1 MGLRARRRK
10 ARGWDMLGLV
20 VGGVGT
26 FAVSLIFACVFLQ
39 MRCRGVG
46 PPFGRHARPWA
57 VFIVLITALV
67 STGFGLLILAASH
80 QAPAAL
86 AGVVVPGG
94 LWLTNVSA
102 PRDRLRA
109 GWLSRPLSNLY
120 DGMGEDMQAW
130 CDTRHRAATEEPQ
143 WISSAASYY
152 YDQVKG
158 RIKDRQARE
167 ELCDW
172 RDSIVHKIGIVRL
185 INLDTTPA
193 RLQDSMQQHPS
204 TQNLRR
210 YAAADPLR
218 LARRLESDA
227 TNELDLFLASVY
239 RLGYHKLL
247 IYPFRP
253 SVHRSPR
260 ASTPR

>member
-1 MGLRARRRK
+1 
-10 ARGWDMLGLV
+10 MLGWV

-26 FAVSLIFACVFLQ
+26 FAVSLVFACVFLQ
-39 MRCRGVG
+39 MRCHGVG

-57 VFIVLITALV
+57 VLIVLATALV

-86 AGVVVPGG
+86 VGVVVPGG
-94 LWLTNVSA
+94 LWLTSVSA

-109 GWLSRPLSNLY
+109 GWLTRPLSHLY

-130 CDTRHRAATEEPQ
+130 CDIRHRAATEEPQ
-143 WISSAASYY
+143 WISDAAKYY

-158 RIKDRQARE
+158 RIKDRRALE

-172 RDSIVHKIGIVRL
+172 RDSIVHKISIVRL
-185 INLDTTPA
+185 VNLDTTPA
-193 RLQDSMQQHPS
+193 RRHEWLQKHPS
-204 TQNLRR
+204 TQKLRR
-210 YAAADPLR
+210 YDDDDLPR

-227 TNELDLFLASVY
+227 TNELDLFLARVY

-260 ASTPR
+260 ASTPT

>member
-1 MGLRARRRK
+1 
-10 ARGWDMLGLV
+10 MLGWV
-20 VGGVGT
+20 VGGIVT
-26 FAVSLIFACVFLQ
+26 FVVSLVISGVFLQ

-57 VFIVLITALV
+57 LLIVLATALV

-80 QAPAAL
+80 ETSAAL
-86 AGVVVPGG
+86 AGIVVPRG
-94 LWLTNVSA
+94 LWLTSVSP

-109 GWLSRPLSNLY
+109 GWLTRPLSNLY

-130 CDTRHRAATEEPQ
+130 CDTRHRAAAEAPQ
-143 WISSAASYY
+143 WIAGAAQYY
-152 YDQVKG
+152 YDQVKS
-158 RIKDRQARE
+158 RIKDRRALA

-193 RLQDSMQQHPS
+193 RLHDSLQRHPS

-210 YAAADPLR
+210 YADDELPR

-227 TNELDLFLASVY
+227 INELDLFLAAVY

-260 ASTPR
+260 ASSPT

>member
-1 MGLRARRRK
+1 MVCVRAGRK
-10 ARGWDMLGLV
+10 ARGLGHAWL
-20 VGGVGT
+20 GRGW
-26 FAVSLIFACVFLQ
+26 SRHI
-39 MRCRGVG
+39 RGVAGFRLHVPANALPRGG
-46 PPFGRHARPWA
+46 PA
-57 VFIVLITALV
+57 V
-67 STGFGLLILAASH
+67 LAASH

-86 AGVVVPGG
+86 VGVVVPGG
-94 LWLTNVSA
+94 LWLTSVSA

-109 GWLSRPLSNLY
+109 GWLTRPLSNLY
-120 DGMGEDMQAW
+120 DAMGEDMQAW
-130 CDTRHRAATEEPQ
+130 CDTRHRAAAEEPQ
-143 WISSAASYY
+143 WISGAAQYY

-158 RIKDRQARE
+158 RIKDRRALA
-167 ELCDW
+167 ELRDW

-193 RLQDSMQQHPS
+193 RLHDSLQRHPS

-210 YAAADPLR
+210 RSADELPR
-218 LARRLESDA
+218 LARRMESDA
-227 TNELDLFLASVY
+227 INELDLFLAAVY

-260 ASTPR
+260 ASSPT

>member
-1 MGLRARRRK
+1 
-10 ARGWDMLGLV
+10 MLGWV
-20 VGGVGT
+20 VGGIGT
-26 FAVSLIFACVFLQ
+26 FAVSLVFACVFLQ

-57 VFIVLITALV
+57 VFIVLATALV
-67 STGFGLLILAASH
+67 STGVGLLILAASH

-94 LWLTNVSA
+94 LWLTSVSP
-102 PRDRLRA
+102 PRDRLQA
-109 GWLSRPLSNLY
+109 GWLTRPLNNLY
-120 DGMGEDMQAW
+120 DAMGVDMQAW
-130 CDTRHRAATEEPQ
+130 CDIRHRAATEEPQ
-143 WISSAASYY
+143 WISDAAKYY

-158 RIKDRQARE
+158 RVKDRRALE

-172 RDSIVHKIGIVRL
+172 RDSIVHKISIVRL

-193 RLQDSMQQHPS
+193 RLREWLQKHPS

-210 YAAADPLR
+210 FADHDLPR

-247 IYPFRP
+247 IYPFRL
-253 SVHRSPR
+253 SVQRSPR
-260 ASTPR
+260 ASSPT

>member
-1 MGLRARRRK
+1 
-10 ARGWDMLGLV
+10 MLGWV

-26 FAVSLIFACVFLQ
+26 FVVSLAVACVFLQ
-39 MRCRGVG
+39 MRCRGIG
-46 PPFGRHARPWA
+46 PPFGPHARPWA
-57 VFIVLITALV
+57 VLITVATALV

-80 QAPAAL
+80 EASAAL
-86 AGVVVPGG
+86 AGIVVPGG
-94 LWLTNVSA
+94 LWLTNVGP

-109 GWLSRPLSNLY
+109 GWLTRPLSHLY

-130 CDTRHRAATEEPQ
+130 CDIRHQAATEEPQ
-143 WISSAASYY
+143 WIAAAAQYY

-158 RIKDRQARE
+158 QIKDRRALE

-193 RLQDSMQQHPS
+193 RLHDALQKHPS
-204 TQNLRR
+204 TQNLR
-210 YAAADPLR
+210 YADDDLSR
-218 LARRLESDA
+218 LSRRLVSDA
-227 TNELDLFLASVY
+227 TNELDLFLARVY
-239 RLGYHKLL
+239 RFGHHKLL

-260 ASTPR
+260 ASSPT

>member
-1 MGLRARRRK
+1 
-10 ARGWDMLGLV
+10 MLGWV

-26 FAVSLIFACVFLQ
+26 FAVSLVVACMFLQ
-39 MRCRGVG
+39 MRCHGVG

-57 VFIVLITALV
+57 IFIVLLTALV

-86 AGVVVPGG
+86 VGVIVPGG
-94 LWLTNVSA
+94 LWLTSVSA
-102 PRDRLRA
+102 PRDRLRS

-120 DGMGEDMQAW
+120 DAMGEDMQAW
-130 CDTRHRAATEEPQ
+130 CDTRHRAAAEEPQ
-143 WISSAASYY
+143 WISGAASYY

-158 RIKDRQARE
+158 RIKDRRALE

-172 RDSIVHKIGIVRL
+172 RDSIVHKISIVRL

-193 RLQDSMQQHPS
+193 RLQDSMRQHPS

>member
-1 MGLRARRRK
+1 
-10 ARGWDMLGLV
+10 MLGLV

-26 FAVSLIFACVFLQ
+26 FAVSLVFACVFLH

-80 QAPAAL
+80 QAAAAL

-94 LWLTNVSA
+94 LWLTSVSA

-120 DGMGEDMQAW
+120 DAMGEDAQAW
-130 CDTRHRAATEEPQ
+130 CDIRHRAATEEPQ

-152 YDQVKG
+152 YDQVKS
-158 RIKDRQARE
+158 RIKDRRALE

-193 RLQDSMQQHPS
+193 RLQDSMHQHPS

-227 TNELDLFLASVY
+227 ANELDLFLASVY

>member
-1 MGLRARRRK
+1 
-10 ARGWDMLGLV
+10 MLGWV

-26 FAVSLIFACVFLQ
+26 FVVSLFFACVFLQ
-39 MRCRGVG
+39 MRCHGVG

-57 VFIVLITALV
+57 VLIVLATALV
-67 STGFGLLILAASH
+67 STGFGLLVLAASH

-86 AGVVVPGG
+86 VGVVVPGG
-94 LWLTNVSA
+94 LWLTSVSA

-109 GWLSRPLSNLY
+109 GWLTRPLSHLY

-130 CDTRHRAATEEPQ
+130 CDIRHRAATEEPQ
-143 WISSAASYY
+143 WISDAAKYY

-158 RIKDRQARE
+158 RIKDRQALE

-172 RDSIVHKIGIVRL
+172 RDSIVHKISIVRL
-185 INLDTTPA
+185 VNLDTTPA
-193 RLQDSMQQHPS
+193 RLHEWLQKHPA

-210 YAAADPLR
+210 YDDDNLPR

-239 RLGYHKLL
+239 RLGYHKML

-260 ASTPR
+260 ASTPT

>member
-1 MGLRARRRK
+1 
-10 ARGWDMLGLV
+10 MLGLV
-20 VGGVGT
+20 VGGIGT
-26 FAVSLIFACVFLQ
+26 FIVSLVFACVFLRL
-39 MRCRGVG
+39 RCRGVG
-46 PPFGRHARPWA
+46 PPFKPHARPWA
-57 VFIVLITALV
+57 LLIVLATALV
-67 STGFGLLILAASH
+67 YTGFGLLVLAASH

-86 AGVVVPGG
+86 VGVVVPGG
-94 LWLTNVSA
+94 LWLTSVSA

-109 GWLSRPLSNLY
+109 GWLTRPLSNLY

-130 CDTRHRAATEEPQ
+130 CDIRHRAATEAPQ
-143 WISSAASYY
+143 WISDAVQYY

-158 RIKDRQARE
+158 RIKNRQARE

-172 RDSIVHKIGIVRL
+172 RDSIVHKISILRL
-185 INLDTTPA
+185 INLDTTPE
-193 RLQDSMQQHPS
+193 RLRDSLQRHSS
-204 TQNLRR
+204 TRNQRR
-210 YAAADPLR
+210 YADGNLAR

-227 TNELDLFLASVY
+227 TNELDLFLAKVY

>member
-1 MGLRARRRK
+1 
-10 ARGWDMLGLV
+10 MLGWV

-26 FAVSLIFACVFLQ
+26 FAVSLVFACMFLQ
-39 MRCRGVG
+39 LRCSGVG

-57 VFIVLITALV
+57 IFIVLVTALV
-67 STGFGLLILAASH
+67 STGLGLLILAASH

-86 AGVVVPGG
+86 VGVVVPGG
-94 LWLTNVSA
+94 LWFTSVSA

-109 GWLSRPLSNLY
+109 GWLTRPLSNLY
-120 DGMGEDMQAW
+120 DAMGEDMQAW
-130 CDTRHRAATEEPQ
+130 CDIRHRAATEAPQ
-143 WISSAASYY
+143 WISDAAQYY

-158 RIKDRQARE
+158 RIKNRQALT

-185 INLDTTPA
+185 INLDTTPE
-193 RLQDSMQQHPS
+193 RLDDSLKNHSS

-210 YAAADPLR
+210 YADDNLPR

-227 TNELDLFLASVY
+227 TNELDLFLAAVY

-260 ASTPR
+260 ASSPT

>member
-1 MGLRARRRK
+1 
-10 ARGWDMLGLV
+10 MLGWV

-26 FAVSLIFACVFLQ
+26 FVVSLAFACVFLQ

-46 PPFGRHARPWA
+46 PPFGRHARPWGAFIA
-57 VFIVLITALV
+57 VATALV

-80 QAPAAL
+80 ETSAAL
-86 AGVVVPGG
+86 AGIVVPGG
-94 LWLTNVSA
+94 LWLTSVSP

-109 GWLSRPLSNLY
+109 GWLTRPLSHLY
-120 DGMGEDMQAW
+120 DAMGEDMQAW
-130 CDTRHRAATEEPQ
+130 CDIRRRAATEEPQ
-143 WISSAASYY
+143 WISDAAKYY
-152 YDQVKG
+152 YDQVQG
-158 RIKDRQARE
+158 RIKDKPALD
-167 ELCDW
+167 ELRDW
-172 RDSIVHKIGIVRL
+172 RDSIVHKVSIVLL
-185 INLDTTPA
+185 INLDTTPV
-193 RLQDSMQQHPS
+193 RLHDWLQKHPS

-210 YAAADPLR
+210 YADDDQQR
-218 LARRLESDA
+218 LSRRLESDA

-260 ASTPR
+260 ASSPR

>member
-1 MGLRARRRK
+1 
-10 ARGWDMLGLV
+10 MLGWV
-20 VGGVGT
+20 VGGIGT
-26 FAVSLIFACVFLQ
+26 FAVSLVFACVFLQ

-57 VFIVLITALV
+57 VFIVLATALV
-67 STGFGLLILAASH
+67 STGVGLLILAASH

-94 LWLTNVSA
+94 LWLTSVSP
-102 PRDRLRA
+102 PRDRLQA
-109 GWLSRPLSNLY
+109 GWLTRPLNNLY
-120 DGMGEDMQAW
+120 DAMGVDMQAW
-130 CDTRHRAATEEPQ
+130 CDIRHRAATEEPQ
-143 WISSAASYY
+143 WISDAAKYY

-158 RIKDRQARE
+158 RVKDRRALE

-172 RDSIVHKIGIVRL
+172 RDSIVHKISIVRL

-193 RLQDSMQQHPS
+193 RLREWLQKHPS

-210 YAAADPLR
+210 FADHDLPR

>member
-1 MGLRARRRK
+1 
-10 ARGWDMLGLV
+10 MLGWV

-26 FAVSLIFACVFLQ
+26 FVVSLVFACMFLQ

-46 PPFGRHARPWA
+46 PPFAPHARPWGAFIA
-57 VFIVLITALV
+57 VATALV

-80 QAPAAL
+80 ETSAAL
-86 AGVVVPGG
+86 AGIVVPGG
-94 LWLTNVSA
+94 LWLTSISP

-109 GWLSRPLSNLY
+109 GWLTRPLSHLY
-120 DGMGEDMQAW
+120 DAMGEDMQAW
-130 CDTRHRAATEEPQ
+130 CDIRHRAAAEEPK
-143 WISSAASYY
+143 WIADAAKYY
-152 YDQVKG
+152 YDQVQG
-158 RIKDRQARE
+158 GIKDKRALD
-167 ELCDW
+167 ELRDW
-172 RDSIVHKIGIVRL
+172 RDSIVHKVSIVLL
-185 INLDTTPA
+185 INLDTTPV
-193 RLQDSMQQHPS
+193 RLHDWLQKHPS

-210 YAAADPLR
+210 YADDDQPR

-260 ASTPR
+260 ASSPR

>member
-1 MGLRARRRK
+1 
-10 ARGWDMLGLV
+10 MLGWV

-26 FAVSLIFACVFLQ
+26 FVVSLAFACVFLQ

-46 PPFGRHARPWA
+46 PPFGRHARPWGAFIA
-57 VFIVLITALV
+57 VATALV

-80 QAPAAL
+80 ETSAAL
-86 AGVVVPGG
+86 AGIVVPGG
-94 LWLTNVSA
+94 LWLTSVSP

-109 GWLSRPLSNLY
+109 GWLTRPLSHLY
-120 DGMGEDMQAW
+120 DAMGEDMQAW
-130 CDTRHRAATEEPQ
+130 CDIRRRAAAEEPQ
-143 WISSAASYY
+143 WIADAAKYY

-158 RIKDRQARE
+158 RIKDQRALE

-172 RDSIVHKIGIVRL
+172 RDSIVHKISIVRL

-193 RLQDSMQQHPS
+193 RLDDSLQKHPS

-210 YAAADPLR
+210 YADDDQQR
-218 LARRLESDA
+218 LSRRLESDA

-260 ASTPR
+260 ASSPR

>member
-1 MGLRARRRK
+1 
-10 ARGWDMLGLV
+10 MLGWV

-26 FAVSLIFACVFLQ
+26 FVVSLAFACVFLQ

-46 PPFGRHARPWA
+46 PPFGRHARPWGAFIA
-57 VFIVLITALV
+57 VATALV

-80 QAPAAL
+80 ETSAAL
-86 AGVVVPGG
+86 AGIVVPGG
-94 LWLTNVSA
+94 LWLTSVSA

-109 GWLSRPLSNLY
+109 GWLTRPLSHLY
-120 DGMGEDMQAW
+120 DAMGEDMQAW
-130 CDTRHRAATEEPQ
+130 CDIRRRAAAEEPQ
-143 WISSAASYY
+143 WIADAAKYY

-158 RIKDRQARE
+158 RIKDQRALE

-172 RDSIVHKIGIVRL
+172 RDSIVHKVSIVRL

-193 RLQDSMQQHPS
+193 RLHDSLQKHPS

-210 YAAADPLR
+210 YADADQQR
-218 LARRLESDA
+218 LSRRLESDA

-260 ASTPR
+260 ASSPR

>member
-1 MGLRARRRK
+1 
-10 ARGWDMLGLV
+10 MLGWV
-20 VGGVGT
+20 VGGIVT
-26 FAVSLIFACVFLQ
+26 FVVSLVISGVFLK

-57 VFIVLITALV
+57 LLIVLATALV

-80 QAPAAL
+80 ETSAAL
-86 AGVVVPGG
+86 AGIVVPGG
-94 LWLTNVSA
+94 LWLTSVSP

-109 GWLSRPLSNLY
+109 GWLTRPLSNLY

-130 CDTRHRAATEEPQ
+130 CDTRHRAAAEAPQ
-143 WISSAASYY
+143 WIAGAAQYY

-158 RIKDRQARE
+158 RIKDRRARD
-167 ELCDW
+167 ELSDW

-193 RLQDSMQQHPS
+193 RLHDSLQQHPS
-204 TQNLRR
+204 TQTRHR
-210 YAAADPLR
+210 YADDDLPR

-239 RLGYHKLL
+239 RLGYRKLL

>member
-1 MGLRARRRK
+1 
-10 ARGWDMLGLV
+10 MLGWV

-26 FAVSLIFACVFLQ
+26 FAVSLVFACVFLH

-46 PPFGRHARPWA
+46 PPFERHARPWA
-57 VFIVLITALV
+57 VFIVLATALV
-67 STGFGLLILAASH
+67 ATGFGLLILAASH

-86 AGVVVPGG
+86 VGVVVPGG
-94 LWLTNVSA
+94 LWLTSVSP
-102 PRDRLRA
+102 PRDRLQA
-109 GWLSRPLSNLY
+109 GWLTRPLSHLY
-120 DGMGEDMQAW
+120 DAMGEDMQAW
-130 CDTRHRAATEEPQ
+130 CDIRHRAATEEPQ
-143 WISSAASYY
+143 WISDAAKYY

-158 RIKDRQARE
+158 RIKDRRALD
-167 ELCDW
+167 ELGDW
-172 RDSIVHKIGIVRL
+172 RDSIVHKISIVRL

-193 RLQDSMQQHPS
+193 RLNEWLEKHPS

-210 YAAADPLR
+210 YSDDDLPR

-227 TNELDLFLASVY
+227 TNELDLFLAGVY

-247 IYPFRP
+247 VYPFRP

>member
-1 MGLRARRRK
+1 
-10 ARGWDMLGLV
+10 MLGLV

-26 FAVSLIFACVFLQ
+26 FAVSLVFACMFLQ
-39 MRCRGVG
+39 MRCRRVG

-94 LWLTNVSA
+94 LWLTSVSA

-109 GWLSRPLSNLY
+109 GWLNRPLSNLY
-120 DGMGEDMQAW
+120 DAMGEDAQAW
-130 CDTRHRAATEEPQ
+130 CDIRHRAATEEPQ

-152 YDQVKG
+152 YDQVKS
-158 RIKDRQARE
+158 RIKDRRALE

-185 INLDTTPA
+185 INLETTPA